1 MTREEIL
8 KAAIANAN
16 GQNPVELA
24 KQMQEFLDGEPKP
37 QPKQS
42 TIADYEAAMKR
53 TEEVM
58 QHIAEAKN
66 DPLDEF
72 YIDPN
77 RVPDSWTLEW
87 KTIPKEQV
95 KMILHAREHDTE
107 KSKRKPPTYPKIKP
121 QNHCRPW
128 KDAELLQAADLVKD
142 ARSRYDLEHI
152 AWELGRTC
160 KGLVDAL
167 YKGLV
172 PIDPAKLHKSAFPR
186 WSKVPH
192 PKAPE

>member
-37 QPKQS
+37 QPKQN

-58 QHIAEAKN
+58 GRIAEAKN
-66 DPLDEF
+66 DPSDEF
-72 YIDPN
+72 YIDRS
-77 RVPDSWTLEW
+77 RVPDGWDIEW

-95 KMILHAREHDTE
+95 PMILYTREHNTG
-107 KSKRKPPTYPKIKP
+107 KPKRKSPTYPKVRP
-121 QNHCRPW
+121 PNHCKPW
-128 KDAELLQAADLVKD
+128 KDDELLQAADLVKD
-142 ARSRYDLEHI
+142 AKTRRDLENI
-152 AWELGRTC
+152 AWKLGRTR
-160 KGLVDAL
+160 KGFVDAL

-172 PIDPAKLHKSAFPR
+172 PIDPAKLHKSAFPN
-186 WSKVPH
+186 WDKVPY

>member
-77 RVPDSWTLEW
+77 RVPDGWTLEW

-95 KMILHAREHDTE
+95 KMILHAREAEE
-107 KSKRKPPTYPKIKP
+107 KKPKRNRAIWGQEELHQLDQMLTAGSSFKEIAINLDRSEKAIQSVVRKIAAGYPIG
-121 QNHCRPW
+121 
-128 KDAELLQAADLVKD
+128 
-142 ARSRYDLEHI
+142 RS
-152 AWELGRTC
+152 
-160 KGLVDAL
+160 
-167 YKGLV
+167 
-172 PIDPAKLHKSAFPR
+172 
-186 WSKVPH
+186 
-192 PKAPE
+192 KAPE

>member
-58 QHIAEAKN
+58 QQIGQEKN
-66 DPLDEF
+66 SSDEF

-77 RVPDSWTLEW
+77 GVPDNWTLEW
-87 KTIPKEQV
+87 KTTAKEIP
-95 KMILHAREHDTE
+95 MILYSREQNEE
-107 KSKRKPPTYPKIKP
+107 KSKRKSPTYPKVRP
-121 QNHCRPW
+121 PNHCKPW
-128 KDAELLQAADLVKD
+128 KDDELLQAADLVKD
-142 ARSRYDLEHI
+142 AKTRRDLENI
-152 AWELGRTC
+152 AWKLGRTR
-160 KGLVDAL
+160 KGFVDAL

-172 PIDPAKLHKSAFPR
+172 PIDPAKLHKSAFPM
-186 WSKVPH
+186 WDKVPY

>member
-37 QPKQS
+37 QPKQR

-58 QHIAEAKN
+58 GRIAEAKN
-66 DPLDEF
+66 DPSDEF
-72 YIDPN
+72 FVDPN

-95 KMILHAREHDTE
+95 RMILHAREAEE
-107 KSKRKPPTYPKIKP
+107 KKPKRNRAIWGQEELHQLDQMLTAGSSFKEIAINLNRSEKAIQSVVRKIAAGYPIGRSK
-121 QNHCRPW
+121 
-128 KDAELLQAADLVKD
+128 
-142 ARSRYDLEHI
+142 
-152 AWELGRTC
+152 
-160 KGLVDAL
+160 
-167 YKGLV
+167 
-172 PIDPAKLHKSAFPR
+172 
-186 WSKVPH
+186 
-192 PKAPE
+192 KAHE